1 MTHRARIVSVVG
13 RAYVRCTSTNHT
25 ETGGSVVE
33 ALSKLRRHCKCIHRK
48 EYNLV
53 EEQARLEATQF
64 MRVHEDRV
72 EATSVQN
79 AKVEHR
85 LTSNWRVG
93 A

>member
-48 EYNLV
+48 EYS
-53 EEQARLEATQF
+53 A
-64 MRVHEDRV
+64 V
-72 EATSVQN
+72 EAEARHDANKFIRAHNDRSMDVVREN

-93 A
+93 I